1 MRPDY
6 LAGKMETRALSF
18 LELVADGLAAVEA
31 RMRAGMVAELPAVGE
46 AIDQLL
52 SSGGKRIRPTLV
64 LLAGGLLDS
73 DYERTITL
81 AGAAELLHT
90 ATLVHDDLIDGSILR
105 RGFPTLNS
113 HMEDGA
119 AVLIGDYVFAR
130 AAYLAAETESVP
142 LIKKF
147 AETLA
152 IIVNGELNQLFGL
165 TTGDRRRDYFDRVYA
180 KTASLFEL
188 AAESP
193 ALLADSSP
201 DTVQTMKEFGRQL
214 GVAFQIVDD
223 ILDFTGDS
231 VQVGKPVG
239 GDLRHGLITLPT
251 IYHLEANPDDSGK
264 IEALIAG
271 TLDAQ
276 ESEHL
281 IEKIRHSGAVDK
293 AFQEASDHIES
304 CVAMLD
310 GFPSDRPEHHALT
323 ELARYALN
331 RTL

>member
-1 MRPDY
+1 MQTAY
-6 LAGKMETRALSF
+6 LAGNMEARTLSF
-18 LELVADGLAAVEA
+18 PELVADGLTAVEA
-31 RMRAGMVAELPAVGE
+31 RMRAGMLAELPAVGD

-64 LLAGGLLDS
+64 LLAGGLLDA
-73 DYERTITL
+73 DRERTITL

-113 HMEDGA
+113 QMEDGA

-130 AAYLAAETESVP
+130 AAFLAAETDSLP

-147 AETLA
+147 ATTLA
-152 IIVNGELNQLFGL
+152 IIVNGELSQLFGS
-165 TTGDRRRDYFDRVYA
+165 TTGDLRRDYFDRVYA
-180 KTASLFEL
+180 KTGSLFEL

-193 ALLADSSP
+193 ALIAGSDR
-201 DTVQTMKEFGRQL
+201 DTVLAMKDFGRQL

-223 ILDFTGDS
+223 ILDFTGNTDR
-231 VQVGKPVG
+231 VGKPVG
-239 GDLRHGLITLPT
+239 GDLRQGLITLPT
-251 IYHLEANPDDSGK
+251 IYHLEANPDATNQ

-276 ESEHL
+276 EAEAL
-281 IEKIRHSGAVDK
+281 IEAIRHSGAIEE
-293 AFQEASDHIES
+293 AFQEASELVDSSI
-304 CVAMLD
+304 ALLD
-310 GFPSDRPEHHALT
+310 DFPAERPEHLALT
-323 ELARYALN
+323 ELARYVLN